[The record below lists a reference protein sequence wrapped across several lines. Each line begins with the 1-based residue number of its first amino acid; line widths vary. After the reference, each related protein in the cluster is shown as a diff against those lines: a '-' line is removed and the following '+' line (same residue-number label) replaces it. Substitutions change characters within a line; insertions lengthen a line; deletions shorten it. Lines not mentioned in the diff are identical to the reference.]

1 MHTRSV
7 VSTTGRLAAAGAAL
21 LCAAVLMARAAT
33 AAPAPAEKFLHVQVS
48 DTKASGENV
57 NVNLPLTVA
66 EKVLPTINRGPLH
79 NGRVMLDRDQL
90 NGIDVPTII
99 DAIKTSPDNKM
110 VTVRQ
115 KNENIDVS
123 KTGGNIVVHVN
134 DTGKHGDNVNV
145 TVPIAVVDAL
155 FSTTQKNEIDVA
167 AALQALDKASDT
179 FVVTVE
185 NASEHVR
192 VWIDSHSQ
200 PQ

>member
-1 MHTRSV
+1 MHTRSA
-7 VSTTGRLAAAGAAL
+7 VSTTGRLAAAAAAL
-21 LCAAVLMARAAT
+21 LCTAFLMAKAAT
-33 AAPAPAEKFLHVQVS
+33 AAPAPEEKFLHVQVS
-48 DTKASGENV
+48 DTKTNGENV

-79 NGRVMLDRDQL
+79 NGRVTLDRNQL
-90 NGIDVPTII
+90 QGIDMPTII

-115 KNENIDVS
+115 KDENIDVS
-123 KTGGNIVVHVN
+123 KAGDTIMVHVN

-145 TVPIAVVDAL
+145 TVPISVVDAL

-179 FVVTVE
+179 FLVTVE
-185 NASEHVR
+185 DASQHVR
-192 VWIDSHSQ
+192 VWVDSHSQ

>member
-1 MHTRSV
+1 MHTRSN
-7 VSTTGRLAAAGAAL
+7 VSTTGRLVAAATVM
-21 LCAAVLMARAAT
+21 LCAAFLMARAAA
-33 AAPAPAEKFLHVQVS
+33 AAPEEKFLHVQVS
-48 DTKASGENV
+48 DTKTSGENV

-79 NGRVMLDRDQL
+79 NGRVTLDRDQL
-90 NGIDVPTII
+90 QGIDMPTII

-115 KNENIDVS
+115 KDETIDVS
-123 KTGGNIVVHVN
+123 KAGGNIVVHVN
-134 DTGKHGDNVNV
+134 DAGKHGDNVDV

-167 AALQALDKASDT
+167 AALQALDKASDS
-179 FVVTVE
+179 FLVTVE
-185 NASEHVR
+185 NATEHVR
-192 VWIDSHSQ
+192 VWVDSHSQ

>member
-7 VSTTGRLAAAGAAL
+7 VSTLGRFAATATALFCAVFLLARAAGAA
-21 LCAAVLMARAAT
+21 
-33 AAPAPAEKFLHVQVS
+33 PEEKFLHVQVS
-48 DTKASGENV
+48 DTKTSGENV

-79 NGRVMLDRDQL
+79 NGRVTLDRNQL
-90 NGIDVPTII
+90 EGIDMPTII

-115 KNENIDVS
+115 KDENIDVS
-123 KTGGNIVVHVN
+123 KAGGNIVVHVN
-134 DTGKHGDNVNV
+134 ETGKHGDNVHV
-145 TVPIAVVDAL
+145 TVPISVVDAL

-167 AALQALDKASDT
+167 AALQALDQASDS
-179 FVVTVE
+179 FLVTVE

-192 VWIDSHSQ
+192 VWVDSHSQ

>member
-1 MHTRSV
+1 METRGVASGK
-7 VSTTGRLAAAGAAL
+7 GRFVAAAMAV
-21 LCAAVLMARAAT
+21 LCAAFLTARAAS
-33 AAPAPAEKFLHVQVS
+33 AAPEEKFLHVQVS
-48 DTKASGENV
+48 DTKTSGENV

-79 NGRVMLDRDQL
+79 DGRVTLDRNQL
-90 NGIDVPTII
+90 QGIDMPTII

-115 KNENIDVS
+115 KDENIDVS
-123 KTGGNIVVHVN
+123 KAGGNIVVHVN

-145 TVPIAVVDAL
+145 TVPISVVDAL

-167 AALQALDKASDT
+167 AALQALDKAGDT
-179 FVVTVE
+179 FLVTVE

-192 VWIDSHSQ
+192 VWVDSHSQ

>member
-1 MHTRSV
+1 MQTRSV
-7 VSTTGRLAAAGAAL
+7 VSTKGRLAAAAAAL
-21 LCAAVLMARAAT
+21 LCAAFLIAKAAT
-33 AAPAPAEKFLHVQVS
+33 AAPAPEEKFLHVQVS

-90 NGIDVPTII
+90 QGIDLPTII

-123 KTGGNIVVHVN
+123 KAGGNIVVHVN

-145 TVPIAVVDAL
+145 TVPISVVDAL

-167 AALQALDKASDT
+167 AALQALDKASDA
-179 FVVTVE
+179 FMVTVE